1 MVLFILLF
9 VCGVVTF
16 EDLGE
21 FWGDILNVKYGTLQ
35 RLNYFACT
43 WVSTAAIAFVGNLFL
58 SNLIINDNISTKSFE
73 YLFPYSILYLIITI
87 VQLSAF
93 LRRMN
98 DAKLS
103 HWFALVFLIPVIGNA
118 IGFIIALLPSD
129 FGSPY

>member
-21 FWGDILNVKYGTLQ
+21 FWGEILNIKYGTLQ

-43 WVSTAAIAFVGNLFL
+43 WVSTTAIAFVGNLFL
-58 SNLIINDNISTKSFE
+58 TNLIIRDNVSTKSFE
-73 YLFPYSILYLIITI
+73 YLFPYGILYLIITI

-103 HWFALVFLIPVIGNA
+103 HWYALVFLIPVIGNVV
-118 IGFIIALLPSD
+118 GFIIALMPSD
-129 FGSPY
+129 FGSAY